1 MAIKYLRQTRQFSP
15 TLKISIVNRID
26 TGRISPTQVSREY
39 SVSLSTVYRWIY
51 KYSMFNQRGT
61 IMVVDKKTK
70 DQQTEQLKQ
79 RIAELERI
87 VGTKQMQLDYY
98 QEYSRGLEKEV
109 PESVKKKWESKLYTD
124 LTGKDKSTDG
134 R

>member
-15 TLKISIVNRID
+15 TLKTSIVKRID

-51 KYSMFNQRGT
+51 NYSMFNQRGT
-61 IMVVDKKTK
+61 IMVVDKKTN
-70 DQQTEQLKQ
+70 DQQTELLKQ

-98 QEYSRGLEKEV
+98 QEYSRGLEQEV

-124 LTGKDKSTDG
+124 LTGKNKRTDG
-134 R
+134 Q